1 MHHLLNK
8 VGNFFPFLAVAKQD
22 GTLNIAYL
30 LGILFFKKRQICF
43 SFQRRE
49 IDSVLEFFL
58 NFIPEFS
65 FGKDGIDITINVG
78 HFAFGLNFLGEFE
91 FVEENNG

>member
-1 MHHLLNK
+1 
-8 VGNFFPFLAVAKQD
+8 
-22 GTLNIAYL
+22 
-30 LGILFFKKRQICF
+30 
-43 SFQRRE
+43 
-49 IDSVLEFFL
+49 VLEFFL

-65 FGKDGIDITINVG
+65 FGRDGIDITINVG